1 VEVRPVNLTLDAIRI
16 TRGEWSVSTQ
26 GIFEEGVHL
35 ISGEVGRGK
44 STLALVMAGIL
55 QADSGSVV
63 PRGIS
68 SRMVSF
74 QFPEYHLTGSTV
86 YEECSSWGLDPEK
99 VISSVKL
106 EEKHNVPPLSLS
118 RGELKRLHLA
128 CILFKK
134 YDLLI
139 LDEPFSSLDC
149 REKERISRKI
159 SSSGSGITVIFSHEQ
174 AIFPRMDFIWEIRN
188 GTLICLG
195 SPPSALAKWR
205 LAPEII
211 KNLIAA
217 GKVPLNIAPGDLLE
231 AACRI

>member
-1 VEVRPVNLTLDAIRI
+1 MNLTLEAIRI
-16 TRGEWSVSTQ
+16 SRGEWSVSAQ
-26 GIFEEGVHL
+26 AIFEEGVHL
-35 ISGEVGRGK
+35 VSGKVGSGK
-44 STLALVMAGIL
+44 STLALVMAGL
-55 QADSGSVV
+55 LRTDSGSVL

-86 YEECSSWGLDPEK
+86 DEECSSWGVDPEK

-106 EEKHNVPPLSLS
+106 GEKRNLPPLSLS

-128 CILFKK
+128 CILSKK

-149 REKERISRKI
+149 REKERVSREI
-159 SSSGSGITVIFSHEQ
+159 SSHGSGITVILSHEQ
-174 AIFPRMDFIWEIRN
+174 AIFPRVDFIWEIRN
-188 GTLICLG
+188 GTLMCLG
-195 SPPSALAKWR
+195 SQPSTLPKWH

-231 AACRI
+231 AASRT